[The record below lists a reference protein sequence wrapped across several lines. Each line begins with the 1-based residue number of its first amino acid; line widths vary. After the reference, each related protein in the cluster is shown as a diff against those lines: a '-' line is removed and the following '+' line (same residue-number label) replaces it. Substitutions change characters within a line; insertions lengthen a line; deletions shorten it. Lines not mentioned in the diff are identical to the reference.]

1 MLKKINFSKFLSS
14 INLRNRIKSLLFRII
29 TSGIIGKTINNMISS
44 HIMAYHDANQ
54 KATNPPKQ
62 NLKDL
67 LPPPPTP
74 KQIIHNINT
83 FINNQHEC
91 FGHAS
96 DRNDSTK
103 YLENLTIEELNDFH
117 EKLTSI
123 NKSFFDDH
131 DFSIWKV
138 ENNAFNEATSLQ
150 KELDS
155 RGFIEI
161 RENFNNDEKKD
172 D

>member
-1 MLKKINFSKFLSS
+1 
-14 INLRNRIKSLLFRII
+14 
-29 TSGIIGKTINNMISS
+29 
-44 HIMAYHDANQ
+44 MAYHDANQ

-83 FINNQHEC
+83 FINNQNEC

>member
-14 INLRNRIKSLLFRII
+14 INLRNRIKSLLSRII
-29 TSGIIGKTINNMISS
+29 TSGIIGKTINDMISS
-44 HIMAYHDANQ
+44 HIMMYHEAYQ
-54 KATNPPKQ
+54 KVTNTPKP

-67 LPPPPTP
+67 LPRPTP
-74 KQIIHNINT
+74 KQIIHNINK
-83 FINNQHEC
+83 FIKNQNEC

-96 DRNDSTK
+96 DVNDSNK
-103 YLENLTIEELNDFH
+103 FLENLTIEELNDFH
-117 EKLTSI
+117 DKLTSL

-138 ENNAFNEATSLQ
+138 ENNAFNEATSFQ

-161 RENFNNDEKKD
+161 KENLNNDEQKD

>member
-14 INLRNRIKSLLFRII
+14 INLRNRIKSLLARII
-29 TSGIIGKTINNMISS
+29 TSGIIGKTINDMISS
-44 HIMAYHDANQ
+44 HIMMYHDAYQ

-67 LPPPPTP
+67 LPPPTP

-83 FINNQHEC
+83 FINNQNEC

-96 DRNDSTK
+96 DGNDSTK
-103 YLENLTIEELNDFH
+103 YLESLTIEELNEFH
-117 EKLTSI
+117 NKLTSL

-161 RENFNNDEKKD
+161 KENLNNDEQKD